1 MGTHEVLLSI
11 GIVGKLF
18 SALTAAAARLHVA
31 TRRLLDGTQWSI
43 ATPQRLTFLH
53 RLVWSSYTAHF
64 LDYHPYFDTT
74 MDAVGYVATAQ
85 EHLRSLKN
93 TRLAALRPP
102 GEFFDWQRVS
112 KPANS
117 GEFMKRAGY
126 NM

>member
-1 MGTHEVLLSI
+1 M
-11 GIVGKLF
+11 GKLF
-18 SALTAAAARLHVA
+18 SASAVRGQHAMPDLHVA
-31 TRRLLDGTQWSI
+31 TRRLLDGTKSIGHDSVLLCSI
-43 ATPQRLTFLH
+43 ASAPSTYTSPQPRPLLRLEP
-53 RLVWSSYTAHF
+53 AEI
-64 LDYHPYFDTT
+64 PA
-74 MDAVGYVATAQ
+74 MEAVGYVAAA
-85 EHLRSLKN
+85 HLSSLKN